1 MATRNAGSKD
11 IDAYIASFPPDVQEV
26 LQKIRLIVRNVAPHA
41 QETISYQIPAFQLNG
56 PLVYFAAFKH
66 HIGFYPPVGGD
77 ASLVKALA
85 PTLERRAISAFRL
98 INRFPIP

>member
-77 ASLVKALA
+77 ASL
-85 PTLERRAISAFRL
+85 
-98 INRFPIP
+98 